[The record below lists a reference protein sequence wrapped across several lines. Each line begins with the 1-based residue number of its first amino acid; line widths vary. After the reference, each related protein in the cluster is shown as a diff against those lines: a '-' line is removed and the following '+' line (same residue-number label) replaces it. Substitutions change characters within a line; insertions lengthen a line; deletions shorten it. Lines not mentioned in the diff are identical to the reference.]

1 MAVNL
6 NPQKAENSNLAIVI
20 HLSDKNASYLLFI
33 RNSVLYYSKEVTGK
47 HDADLHI
54 PYTTFIK
61 LIAGAIDKTNILFND
76 NVHWSGSKV
85 ALIKFFTM
93 FDKPERFAIVTPR

>member
-33 RNSVLYYSKEVTGK
+33 RNSVLYYSKEVTAK
-47 HDADLHI
+47 HEADLHI

-61 LIAGAIDKTNILFND
+61 LITGAIDKTKLLFD
-76 NVHWSGSKV
+76 NNVQLNGSKV